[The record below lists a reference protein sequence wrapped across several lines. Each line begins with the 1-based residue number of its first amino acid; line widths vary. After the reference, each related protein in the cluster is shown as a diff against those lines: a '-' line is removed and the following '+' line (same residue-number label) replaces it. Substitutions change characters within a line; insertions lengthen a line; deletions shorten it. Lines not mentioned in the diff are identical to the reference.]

1 VRAAVAAVVLA
12 SSGSAAC
19 QSSSGASAPEQTVLP
34 ASCPEVADHLA
45 SLEIGN
51 YAPEPVRERQIARDL
66 GACEAARVTEDEGRC
81 IDVATTREA
90 AEACAPRMQL
100 DIGCARVIDK
110 VRVAAKKPAGL
121 DAQLDA
127 ELARGFAVMETACNE
142 DGWPRELKACIVKS
156 SAMEPCVKQ
165 FPKELRDR
173 LAKRVMD
180 ELSPAP
186 R

>member
-1 VRAAVAAVVLA
+1 MRAADLVAGGMLL
-12 SSGSAAC
+12 AAC
-19 QSSSGASAPEQTVLP
+19 QSSSSGGAPEQTVLP
-34 ASCPEVADHLA
+34 ASCVEVAEHLA

-51 YAPEPVRERQIARDL
+51 YAPESVREQQVARDRA
-66 GACEAARVTEDEGRC
+66 ACEGARLTDDEGRC
-81 IDVATTREA
+81 VDAAATREA
-90 AEACAPRMQL
+90 AEACAPQMQL

-110 VRVAAKKPAGL
+110 VRDAAKKPAGL
-121 DAQLDA
+121 DPQLDA
-127 ELARGFAVMETACNE
+127 ELARGFAVMQTACNE

-156 SAMEPCVKQ
+156 AAMEPCVKQ